1 MSPYPSK
8 VKVTYSEIDELSR
21 NLAKKVKEQF
31 NPDVILAVGGGG
43 FIPARIMR
51 TVLNIPM
58 YAIMLASYSEDSG
71 SGQIQQDIKVSQ
83 WINPEKIKNKR
94 VLIVDEVDDT
104 RKTINYIVTR
114 LITEVNQPENLGV
127 AIIHNKIK
135 DKDNSI
141 DLSQLGVYYNQAKII
156 EDVWVQYPWD

>member
-8 VKVTYSEIDELSR
+8 VKVTYSEIDKLSR
-21 NLAKKVKEQF
+21 NLARKVKEQLS
-31 NPDVILAVGGGG
+31 PDVILAVGGGG

-58 YAIMLASYSEDSG
+58 YAIMLTSYSEDSG

-104 RKTINYIVTR
+104 RKTINYIVSR

-156 EDVWVQYPWD
+156 EDVWIQYPWD